1 MLSDDIYQS
10 RQKSWKWR
18 NYKVHHRSTGKD
30 NRHTHNQH
38 ALVNFRYVPTD
49 LTNTG
54 ISYYTTVLRFME
66 FTVNQAL
73 FWVFYWIFAKPYES
87 SFYKHENKH
96 RQDQHTGMILDDQP
110 QAKFQSKLNLS
121 LASTC
126 PMSVSIRLSR
136 VYISSTPCTL
146 RISWTCFFPK
156 TLEREGF
163 FYHIFLN

>member
-54 ISYYTTVLRFME
+54 ISHYTTVLRFME

-87 SFYKHENKH
+87 SFYKHETSTDKISTQGWFWMTSP
-96 RQDQHTGMILDDQP
+96 RQNFKASSICLWPLLAPCLFRLDWAESTYLAHLAP
-110 QAKFQSKLNLS
+110 YAFLGHASFQRS
-121 LASTC
+121 
-126 PMSVSIRLSR
+126 
-136 VYISSTPCTL
+136 
-146 RISWTCFFPK
+146 
-156 TLEREGF
+156 
-163 FYHIFLN
+163 